1 MVELLAIDAMNL
13 IRRIYAAQ
21 QGREDA
27 LANTRQLAQN
37 AIIKCLEETAASHVV
52 VVFDGHSGTWRHT
65 LFPAYKSQRKP
76 MPEDLAAALQDMK
89 HSFAQQGITSLE
101 YPHLEADDVIAS
113 LAYKV
118 AEHGGK
124 TWIISTDK
132 GFLQLASEH
141 IVVRHYFEKRTYVAA
156 DVVAQ
161 YGIEPHQLV
170 DYYALV
176 GDTTN
181 EVPGVSKVGPKT
193 ASQLLNEYG
202 DLDNILIHSAE
213 IGGKVAEHLEQDYK
227 KALLARKLIAL
238 KVDCQLGINLQ
249 QLRYRKP
256 EAPWRSS

>member
-1 MVELLAIDAMNL
+1 MLELLAIDAMNL
-13 IRRIYAAQ
+13 IRRIHAAQ

-27 LANTRQLAQN
+27 LVTTQLLAQN
-37 AIIKCLEETAASHVV
+37 AIIKCLEDTGASHVV
-52 VVFDGHSGTWRHT
+52 VVFDGHSGTWRHD
-65 LFPAYKSQRKP
+65 LFSAYKSQRKP
-76 MPEDLAAALQDMK
+76 MPQDLADALEQMK
-89 HSFAQQGITSLE
+89 QSFAQQGITSVE

-113 LAYKV
+113 LASKV

-132 GFLQLASEH
+132 GFLQLASEQ

-161 YGIEPHQLV
+161 YGIQPHQLV

-181 EVPGVSKVGPKT
+181 EVPGVSKIGPKT
-193 ASQLLNEYG
+193 ASQLLNTYG
-202 DLDNILIHSAE
+202 DLDNILIHSTD
-213 IGGKVAEHLEQDYK
+213 IGGKIAQYLEQDYK